1 MARQLGSDMGRSR
14 RVAGELFEHRAALL
28 DAGIG
33 IGPVHDSLRS
43 RLVQASIE
51 NEFGA
56 VLGIVIG

>member
-1 MARQLGSDMGRSR
+1 MGRSR
-14 RVAGELFEHRAALL
+14 RVAGELFEHRVALL

-51 NEFGA
+51 NEFGT